1 MANMR
6 RAFREHTYRVAVHTQ
21 SINGAYME
29 QQTHTGGVESIEDMR
44 RSRHTTGDLRHIWLV
59 FAYLLT
65 LVFSLCLAFKIFY
78 FLPQLVS
85 RSFSTPSVFNSSLY
99 LL

>member
-6 RAFREHTYRVAVHTQ
+6 RAFREHAYRVAVHTQ

-65 LVFSLCLAFKIFY
+65 LPLSKSVLLLRY
-78 FLPQLVS
+78 FIMPLPFVGLLLQLQ
-85 RSFSTPSVFNSSLY
+85 F
-99 LL
+99 